1 MKAQFPDEQTEYGE
15 FQRQEDA
22 FREWISNDG
31 STPYPAAVG
40 RYHLYVSLACPWASR
55 TVIFR
60 KLKGLEEAIGM
71 TVVDPI
77 RDEKGWA
84 FRDPSGKIPPGAPF
98 ESTDPVNGF
107 RFLSEAYKATDPDYD
122 ERVTV
127 PVLWDKE
134 TKRIVNNCEDD
145 ICRMFNDVFSDFA
158 GNKDLSE
165 PASGG
170 QPLQSR
176 RDGESDHIGRR
187 GWAIQPVDA
196 TGCPP
201 GAERIDFFP
210 KDIEAEHAKLSRFLY
225 DNINNGVY
233 RAGFATR
240 QRPYEIACRRVFA
253 ALDELEERL
262 SKSRYL
268 FRHRIVEADWR
279 LFCTLV
285 RFDVVYYGHFKCNLR
300 RIVDYP
306 NLQGYLMD
314 LYQQP
319 GIADTV
325 NFDHIKRHYYMTHT
339 EINPTRIVPIGPIID
354 FTKPHGRERLV

>member
-1 MKAQFPDEQTEYGE
+1 MKAQFPTEQSESGE

-31 STPYPAAVG
+31 STPFPAAAG

-71 TVVDPI
+71 TIVDPI

-84 FRDPSGKIPPGAPF
+84 FRDPSGKIPPEAPF
-98 ESTDPVNGF
+98 ESTDPINGF
-107 RFLSEAYKATDPDYD
+107 RFLSEAYKATDPNFA

-134 TKRIVNNCEDD
+134 TKKIVNNCEDD
-145 ICRMFNDVFSDFA
+145 ICRMFNDVFNNFA
-158 GNKDLSE
+158 KNKEVDL
-165 PASGG
+165 
-170 QPLQSR
+170 
-176 RDGESDHIGRR
+176 
-187 GWAIQPVDA
+187 
-196 TGCPP
+196 
-201 GAERIDFFP
+201 FP
-210 KDIEAEHAKLSRFLY
+210 KDIEAEHAELCNFLH
-225 DNINNGVY
+225 DNVNNGVY
-233 RAGFATR
+233 KAGFATR
-240 QRPYEIACRRVFA
+240 QRPYEISCRKLFK
-253 ALDELEERL
+253 ALDELEQRL

-268 FRHRIVEADWR
+268 FDNRIVEADWR
-279 LFCTLV
+279 LFCTLI
-285 RFDVVYYGHFKCNLR
+285 RFDVVYHGHFKCNLS
-300 RIVDYP
+300 RIIDYP
-306 NLQGYLMD
+306 SLHGYLMN

-339 EINPTRIVPIGPIID
+339 EINPTRIVPIGPLLD
-354 FTKPHGRERLV
+354 LTRPHGRDKI